1 MATAKASV
9 DIASAMASVAATFM
23 ISRWPGNDEGMPRG
37 PVKSARHAKGL
48 ANRDGCPHHVARAA
62 TSMLIRELPKMPEAG
77 YSPMGGAILP
87 QNT

>member
-48 ANRDGCPHHVARAA
+48 ANQSC
-62 TSMLIRELPKMPEAG
+62 
-77 YSPMGGAILP
+77 
-87 QNT
+87 